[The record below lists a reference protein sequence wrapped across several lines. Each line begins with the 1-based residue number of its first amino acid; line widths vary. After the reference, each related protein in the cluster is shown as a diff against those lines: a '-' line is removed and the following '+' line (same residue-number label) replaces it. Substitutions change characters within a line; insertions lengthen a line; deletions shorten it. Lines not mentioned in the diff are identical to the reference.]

1 VNLVAN
7 DATYA
12 RAPGS
17 PLTIRIADIAS
28 DVNGNPVTVQS
39 LGASAQGATLSYDST
54 NIYYLPANN
63 NYDSF
68 TYTVSNGNETATGT
82 ISITVPLPTVTLTT
96 PTNGA
101 LFVAPAS
108 LTLEAIASS
117 TGATVVQVEFFAG
130 TNSLGV
136 ATNSPFVLTATNL
149 SAGVYRLSARATDDL
164 GGVGLSSV
172 VNIVIDQ
179 PPVVAILSPT
189 NTARFSS
196 ITPLTLQADA
206 TDSDGAVA
214 RVEFFSGINLLG
226 TVSNSPFNLALSAL
240 PAGTY
245 ILNARAVDNL
255 GIATVSSSIV
265 ITSVPPPTVTLT
277 TPTNG
282 AIFAVPASLT
292 LEAIALSSGAT
303 IVQVE
308 FFAGTNAL
316 GVATNSP
323 YNLTVSNL
331 EAGVYVVMARAT
343 DDLGGKG
350 ISNPVNF
357 KVEPAVSIR
366 LTSANR
372 LGNGDFQ
379 CSMTGLT
386 SDVSVIVQ
394 ASTDLIHWTDIATQ
408 MVHGTTLTF
417 TDTNAIV
424 FTARYYRVAQ

>member
-1 VNLVAN
+1 
-7 DATYA
+7 
-12 RAPGS
+12 
-17 PLTIRIADIAS
+17 
-28 DVNGNPVTVQS
+28 
-39 LGASAQGATLSYDST
+39 
-54 NIYYLPANN
+54 
-63 NYDSF
+63 
-68 TYTVSNGNETATGT
+68 
-82 ISITVPLPTVTLTT
+82 
-96 PTNGA
+96 
-101 LFVAPAS
+101 
-108 LTLEAIASS
+108 
-117 TGATVVQVEFFAG
+117 
-130 TNSLGV
+130 
-136 ATNSPFVLTATNL
+136 
-149 SAGVYRLSARATDDL
+149 
-164 GGVGLSSV
+164 
-172 VNIVIDQ
+172 
-179 PPVVAILSPT
+179 
-189 NTARFSS
+189 
-196 ITPLTLQADA
+196 
-206 TDSDGAVA
+206 
-214 RVEFFSGINLLG
+214 
-226 TVSNSPFNLALSAL
+226 
-240 PAGTY
+240 
-245 ILNARAVDNL
+245 
-255 GIATVSSSIV
+255 
-265 ITSVPPPTVTLT
+265 
-277 TPTNG
+277 
-282 AIFAVPASLT
+282 